1 MSDER
6 ESPQESD
13 EQQADTRSAGHQ
25 DADTLKAVSELVD
38 HTAAWLRQL
47 SAAGGELATLLRLE
61 WQLTLGDA
69 RRMLLLAL
77 LLVPLMLFTWLLFN
91 LLLGWLIWQASGQVA
106 VALLGVLALHVLG
119 IALLLRQLKRYRESL
134 GFRRT
139 QAHLKR
145 LMQGAAHE
153 TSTADSRD

>member
-1 MSDER
+1 MER
-6 ESPQESD
+6 VVGCWALAHASGPEARRIVDGRWP
-13 EQQADTRSAGHQ
+13 
-25 DADTLKAVSELVD
+25 LKAVSELVD

-69 RRMLLLAL
+69 RRMLLLSL
-77 LLVPLMLFTWLLFN
+77 LLVPLVLFTWLLFS
-91 LLLGWLIWQASGQVA
+91 LLLGWLIWQSSGQVA
-106 VALLGVLALHVLG
+106 VALLCVLALHVLG

-145 LMQGAAHE
+145 LMQGDAHE
-153 TSTADSRD
+153 ASTADSRD